1 MTNDVVNIT
10 QLIGKGY
17 NRFWH
22 SKNFYRV
29 VKGGRGSKKSKT
41 AAINFI
47 TRIMQY
53 PWANLLVLRRYSNTN
68 KQSTYTDM
76 KWAAAKLGVYHLFN
90 FNESIPQIT
99 YKPTGQ
105 KIIFVGLDDPLKI
118 TSMSVEVGYLCWL
131 FVEEAYQIDNMSDL
145 DTVIESIR
153 GKAEDIPDY
162 FKQVTI
168 LLNPWHENHFI
179 KREFFD
185 EETQRYDTLALTT
198 TYKCNEW
205 LDDVDIKRLEDLYR
219 TNPRRAKIVC
229 DGDWGVSEGLV
240 FDGNF
245 EVKDFDY
252 KTKIKEIKETTHGI
266 DYGFTHDPTA
276 IISTVVDLD
285 KKELWIY
292 DEHYEI
298 GMLTKNIFD
307 TLKQKGLRKAEIIA
321 ENAEPRLNQELLNY
335 GVYRLRAAPK
345 PKGSIAQGI
354 TFIQG
359 FKVYIHPSCVN
370 TIMEFNS
377 YAWKKDRSGK
387 WLNEPEDNNNHLMD
401 ALRYSLTKYH
411 IKNKKDD
418 KETYNALKA
427 LGL

>member
-1 MTNDVVNIT
+1 MTNTINIKE
-10 QLIGKGY
+10 LIGGGY

-29 VKGGRGSKKSKT
+29 IKGGRGSKKSKT

-47 TRIMQY
+47 YRIMQY

-76 KWAAAKLGVYHLFN
+76 KWAAAKLGVYDLFK

-105 KIIFVGLDDPLKI
+105 KIIFVGLDDPLKV

-131 FVEEAYQIDNMSDL
+131 FVEEAYQIDNMGDL

-153 GKAEDIPDY
+153 GKAEGVPDF
-162 FKQVTI
+162 FKQITI

-240 FDGNF
+240 FDGVF
-245 EVKDFDY
+245 KVKDFDIQ
-252 KTKIKEIKETTHGI
+252 TKVKELRETTHGI

-276 IISTVVDLD
+276 IISTAVDM
-285 KKELWIY
+285 KNKELWIY
-292 DEHYEI
+292 DEHYEV
-298 GMLTKNIFD
+298 GMLTNDIFNA
-307 TLKQKGLRKAEIIA
+307 LKQKGLHKTELIA
-321 ENAEPRLNQELLNY
+321 ESAEPRLNAELRNK
-335 GVYRLRAAPK
+335 GVRKLTAAPK

-354 TFIQG
+354 MFIQD
-359 FKVYIHPSCVN
+359 FKVYIHPSCIN

-377 YAWKKDRSGK
+377 YAWKQDRSGK
-387 WLNEPEDNNNHLMD
+387 WLNEPEDKNNHLMD

-411 IKNKKDD
+411 IK
-418 KETYNALKA
+418 KENNNEDTVNALKA